1 MNIGLPV
8 QTTPSPREPRLLFV
22 GRLSREKGVDVLV
35 EAFRRL
41 PPVAAVGLSALAQR
55 LAALGPGVS
64 IDWSDSWSDSDL
76 EEFTKASLGCLM

>member
-1 MNIGLPV
+1 MQL
-8 QTTPSPREPRLLFV
+8 SPGEEMLI
-22 GRLSREKGVDVLV
+22 

-41 PPVAAVGLSALAQR
+41 PPVAAVELSALAQR

-76 EEFTKASLGCLM
+76 EEFTRASLGRLDADEREEQH